1 MTAAPDTECG
11 TESTPT
17 LERELGLVDIVL
29 FGVGGIVGAGIYAII
44 GEAAAFGGNLLWL
57 SFLVAA
63 FVALLTATTYAELV
77 SRHPD
82 AGGSFEYV
90 KQAFGLR
97 VATFASIFMVFTGV
111 VAAGAIA
118 ISFSDYLARLWG
130 APELLVTLGIV
141 ALMGLVN
148 AAGAAEASWFNTF
161 ATVVTLLGLGAVV
174 VVSADDIGTV
184 SLIDSADTDLL
195 GLGTGAALIF
205 FSFIGFEDLVKL
217 AEETED
223 PQRTLPRGLL
233 ISAAIV
239 LVVYLLVAVAAV
251 SSLGA
256 DDLAASSGPLAE
268 IMETQA
274 GSVWATAIII
284 VALFATS
291 KTILSNILGTSRL
304 LYDVSRDNDYGALRS
319 LTRISSATRTPLGA
333 VLAVSIAAMAFGA
346 IGDLGAVAAF
356 ANISIMTVF
365 IVVNLALIRLRR
377 DHPGDEAPF
386 HVPGAVGTT
395 PVIPIVAIVGIA
407 ALLVLNAR
415 SLL

>member
-1 MTAAPDTECG
+1 MTAASDEQADSTEK
-11 TESTPT
+11 PT
-17 LERELGLVDIVL
+17 LARDLGLFDIVL

-44 GEAAAFGGNLLWL
+44 GEAADYGGNLLWL
-57 SFLVAA
+57 SFLIAA

-97 VATFASIFMVFTGV
+97 IATFASVFMLFTGV

-118 ISFSDYLARLWG
+118 ISFSEYASRLWG
-130 APELLVTLGIV
+130 APELLITLGVV
-141 ALMGLVN
+141 ALMGIVN

-161 ATVVTLLGLGAVV
+161 ATAVTLLGLAAVV
-174 VVSADDIGTV
+174 VVSAGDIGSV
-184 SLIDSADTDLL
+184 SLVDSSDTGLL

-217 AEETED
+217 AEETKD

-239 LVVYLLVAVAAV
+239 LLVYLLVAVAAV
-251 SSLGA
+251 SSLGP
-256 DDLAASSGPLAE
+256 DDLASSSGPLAE
-268 IMETQA
+268 IMDTQA
-274 GSVWATAIII
+274 GSAWATAIVV

-304 LYDVSRDNDYGALRS
+304 LFDVSRDNDHRALQS
-319 LTRISSATRTPLGA
+319 LTRISSTTQTPLGA
-333 VLAVSIAAMAFGA
+333 VLFVSIAAMAFGA
-346 IGDLGAVAAF
+346 IGDLGMVAAIS
-356 ANISIMTVF
+356 NILIMTVF
-365 IVVNLALIRLRR
+365 IIVNLALIRLRR
-377 DHPGDEAPF
+377 EHPDDKAPF
-386 HVPGAVGTT
+386 HVPGAIAGI
-395 PVIPIVAIVGIA
+395 PVIPVIAIVGIA
-407 ALLVLNAR
+407 ALLTLNVR
-415 SLL
+415 TLL